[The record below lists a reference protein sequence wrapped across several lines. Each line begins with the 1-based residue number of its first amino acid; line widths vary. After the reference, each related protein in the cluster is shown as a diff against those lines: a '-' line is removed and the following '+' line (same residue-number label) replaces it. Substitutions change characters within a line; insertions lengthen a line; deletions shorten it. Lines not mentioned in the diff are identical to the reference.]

1 MKLYVFW
8 SLIAIDGVLVFLWFN
23 FLNKIQKKRVKE
35 KNTYYCRYIVQKF
48 VLNIIFIDDSKEE
61 EIVL

>member
-23 FLNKIQKKRVKE
+23 FLNKIQKKE
-35 KNTYYCRYIVQKF
+35 G
-48 VLNIIFIDDSKEE
+48 
-61 EIVL
+61 